1 MFDIAV
7 VGGGAA
13 GIMAVLRGVLNNDS
27 VVLFPGNAKDKK
39 RGRAMWVRK
48 IENMPGYQH
57 YKRGIEDP
65 NRDTIKWIN
74 ESDFKDNLTVQ
85 KNTSIKSIEKKDDYH
100 FVLTD
105 DKGNSMDAKQVILAT
120 GVMDIQPHIDG
131 SIQPI
136 LPYANQQTADY
147 CIRCDGHHV
156 LGKETVIIGD
166 NDTAIWIAVL
176 LHERYSPPNM
186 TVLTDTK
193 KIEMSDDLKKLVDLY
208 HIDIIDK
215 GIEGVKGDPKK
226 GKLEGFFFCD
236 GTILPADIAF
246 ISLGMM
252 VYNELVKDLNVEL
265 DERGFVK
272 TDDKGE
278 SSLEGL
284 FVAGDLRANAKKQVY
299 TAWDHAVDS
308 ADVINNRLRRLKRQ
322 ELLASKA

>member
-1 MFDIAV
+1 MHDIAV
-7 VGGGAA
+7 IGGGAA

-48 IENMPGYQH
+48 IENMPGYHH

-65 NRDTIKWIN
+65 NRDTLKWIN
-74 ESDFKDNLTVQ
+74 ESEFSENLTTM
-85 KNTSIKSIEKKDDYH
+85 KGTSIKKINKVSDYH
-100 FVLTD
+100 FDLTD
-105 DKGNSMDAKQVILAT
+105 DKGNVTSAKQVILAT

-136 LPYANQQTADY
+136 LPFANHQTADY

-166 NDTAIWIAVL
+166 SDTAVWIAVL
-176 LHERYSPPNM
+176 LHERYSPPNI

-193 KIEMSDDLKKLVDLY
+193 KIEMSDDLKKLARLY
-208 HIDIIDK
+208 HIDIIEK
-215 GIEGVKGDPKK
+215 GIEVVQGDSKK
-226 GKLEGFFFCD
+226 GTLEGFSFCD

-252 VYNELVKDLNVEL
+252 VYNELAKDLGVEL
-265 DERGFVK
+265 DDRGFVV
-272 TDDKGE
+272 TNDKGE

-284 FVAGDLRANAKKQVY
+284 FVAGDLRANAKKQIY

-308 ADVINNRLRRLKRQ
+308 ADAINNRLRRLKRQ
-322 ELLASKA
+322 ELLASKS